1 MKTKTNGFN
10 PGNDNNKKI
19 FSYTKIPEHAETR
32 PEAKKE
38 TFLPIPWEAW
48 SNVLDACC
56 CKCQHKDILSLN
68 QSCCRWCILLVDND
82 SSKQHNW
89 KHDSSLIQTETQHSV
104 DNNNKSAPIILQTE
118 NYKPSCTS
126 KGSFEFE
133 VFVWTGATLHAFS
146 KGNMWR
152 WVVFTSRILQEKF
165 LSQGWLNARRVKL
178 LSQTFTSKQ
187 TPKTQCCVG

>member
-1 MKTKTNGFN
+1 MK
-10 PGNDNNKKI
+10 I
-19 FSYTKIPEHAETR
+19 SEHAETR

-38 TFLPIPWEAW
+38 TISPTPREAW

-89 KHDSSLIQTETQHSV
+89 KHDSSLIQTGTQHSV
-104 DNNNKSAPIILQTE
+104 DNDNKFAPMILLTE
-118 NYKPSCTS
+118 NCKPSCTTQ
-126 KGSFEFE
+126 GSSEFK
-133 VFVWTGATLHAFS
+133 VFVYIGTTVHAFR

-152 WVVFTSRILQEKF
+152 LIIFTHHILQEKLF
-165 LSQGWLNARRVKL
+165 LQGWLNARRVKL
-178 LSQTFTSKQ
+178 PS
-187 TPKTQCCVG
+187 